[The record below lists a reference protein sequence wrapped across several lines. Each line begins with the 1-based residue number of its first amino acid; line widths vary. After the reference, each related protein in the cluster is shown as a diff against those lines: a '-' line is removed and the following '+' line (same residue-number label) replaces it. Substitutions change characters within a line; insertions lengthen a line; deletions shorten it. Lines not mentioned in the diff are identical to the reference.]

1 MGCRVWDQGKVE
13 AACRGCGGCHA
24 GLAFLPGPSEP
35 GRQRGAAQGL
45 GQGKCRVKVRVGR
58 VGLSEGR
65 GRASLPESRASRQR
79 GQCGSGPQHPQ
90 GTRLGRPRSLCCR
103 LRAAGQRRDT
113 AGPSGP
119 QPRPSAACAESPSL
133 EASPLL
139 AEQRRRRRLREG
151 RWSRRT
157 GGRGLRTDKGR
168 RRPGG
173 GGRSFRAVWRG
184 PRPHEGGAGGA
195 RSPRPSDRGI
205 RAPTLLH
212 RR

>member
-1 MGCRVWDQGKVE
+1 MGCGAWDQGKVE

-65 GRASLPESRASRQR
+65 GRASLPESRVSRQR

-113 AGPSGP
+113 EAL
-119 QPRPSAACAESPSL
+119 QDASL
-133 EASPLL
+133 APPLPALRARRWRPLL
-139 AEQRRRRRLREG
+139 CSPARRRRRRLREG

-195 RSPRPSDRGI
+195 RSPCPSDRGI
-205 RAPTLLH
+205 RAPTLPH
-212 RR
+212 RQ

>member
-1 MGCRVWDQGKVE
+1 MSYGTGLPAWAVRARAAERSRSGAGAGQVQGEGQSREGRPVRGKGQGESSREQGEQAAGPVRLRPAAPPGDQ
-13 AACRGCGGCHA
+13 A
-24 GLAFLPGPSEP
+24 GPPPLPLLP
-35 GRQRGAAQGL
+35 AQG
-45 GQGKCRVKVRVGR
+45 RRAE
-58 VGLSEGR
+58 EGHR
-65 GRASLPESRASRQR
+65 
-79 GQCGSGPQHPQ
+79 
-90 GTRLGRPRSLCCR
+90 
-103 LRAAGQRRDT
+103 
-113 AGPSGP
+113 GPSGR